1 MEEGEVCKRVFDLEY
16 LFKGFN
22 TLINKYSSS
31 KDYVGKLKTEII
43 EMLDLPYENRVIFIG
58 GTNKKHI
65 RKKHRKEFDKYL
77 DKIPEIIERPT
88 YVGCIL
94 LVVVLSSLR
103 SMIKILWLLSRL
115 VKEMYYMLEVCI
127 Q

>member
-43 EMLDLPYENRVIFIG
+43 E
-58 GTNKKHI
+58 K
-65 RKKHRKEFDKYL
+65 
-77 DKIPEIIERPT
+77 PT
-88 YVGCIL
+88 YVGIHPPRGGIEFIKKYDENIM
-94 LVVVLSSLR
+94 VAVQVSKRDVLYLR
-103 SMIKILWLLSRL
+103 SMYIITEDK
-115 VKEMYYMLEVCI
+115 VEMYLDNGSIKNTTINMI
-127 Q
+127 A